1 MSFVRLA
8 TAAVAS
14 TALLFFSPASASAQA
29 PSPQLASV
37 LSQLDTASQRFQNA
51 QADFE
56 WDYFERVVRDTSKQ
70 FGQIYFQRKG
80 SETEMGAVVIDPGTK
95 AKLKVLQY
103 TGGTLQ
109 VFDPGANHIDVLH
122 AGANQAQYEGFLTL
136 GFGGSGRDLARAWNI
151 TDQGSESIND
161 NGKSVKVEKL
171 DLTGKD
177 ENVRNMFTHVT
188 VWIDLA
194 RGVSLKQVFY
204 TPSGDIRTAIYSHIQ
219 LNTHVDTKA
228 YAIKTNGSTSRS
240 VH

>member
-1 MSFVRLA
+1 
-8 TAAVAS
+8 
-14 TALLFFSPASASAQA
+14 
-29 PSPQLASV
+29 
-37 LSQLDTASQRFQNA
+37 
-51 QADFE
+51 
-56 WDYFERVVRDTSKQ
+56 
-70 FGQIYFQRKG
+70 
-80 SETEMGAVVIDPGTK
+80 MGAVVTDPGTK
-95 AKLKVLQY
+95 ARLKVLQY

-122 AGANQAQYEGFLTL
+122 AGANQAQYEGFLTF

-151 TDQGSESIND
+151 TDQGSETIND
-161 NGKSVKVEKL
+161 AGEAVKVEKL

-219 LNTHVDTKA
+219 LNTRDRHQDLRDQDERLDLPQRSLGP
-228 YAIKTNGSTSRS
+228 GSESSMPLILNRP
-240 VH
+240 